1 MVTPAQVRK
10 LVSAL
15 PESEEKSHFG
25 NPDFRVRN
33 KIFAGLDADGTRGSL
48 KLTPEIQSGVL
59 SARPD
64 AFYPAAGA
72 WGRSGWTH
80 FKLAELELGALS
92 DLLLEAWRLVAPKR
106 LSNGSRPRSEAL
118 DAAHSGGPREK
129 AEAKPT
135 RSVRSGT
142 PKARA
147 TPKARR
153 AAPKPAKR
161 KALRTR
167 GRT

>member
-1 MVTPAQVRK
+1 MVTPAQLRK

-33 KIFAGLDADGTRGSL
+33 KIFAGLDAGEQIGTL

-80 FKLAELELGALS
+80 YKLAELELGELQ
-92 DLLLEAWRLVAPKR
+92 DLLLEAWRLVAPQR
-106 LSNGSRPRSEAL
+106 LV
-118 DAAHSGGPREK
+118 AAHGGGPR
-129 AEAKPT
+129 ASPAVKPAHSAGSA
-135 RSVRSGT
+135 RNGARK
-142 PKARA
+142 PAAAAKARN
-147 TPKARR
+147 T
-153 AAPKPAKR
+153 APKPPKR

-167 GRT
+167 GRA

>member
-25 NPDFRVRN
+25 HPDFRVRN
-33 KIFAGLDADGTRGSL
+33 KIFAGLYADGARGLL
-48 KLTPEIQSGVL
+48 KLTPEIQASVL

-72 WGRSGWTH
+72 WGRSGWTY

-92 DLLLEAWRLVAPKR
+92 DLLLEAWRLVAPRR
-106 LSNGSRPRSEAL
+106 LA
-118 DAAHSGGPREK
+118 AAHSGGPPAT
-129 AEAKPT
+129 AEAKPP

-142 PKARA
+142 RQPSA
-147 TPKARR
+147 TPKANR

-167 GRT
+167 GRA